1 MSRNAFA
8 QIERKYAEDQSYR
21 ELVLE
26 ERKEERQRTA
36 NFSPG
41 PWRAKLNSSQTQW
54 LVLDNKRRI
63 VAEMSWYSSSK
74 YGVTR
79 METDANVKLVVAAP
93 TMLEVL
99 ERTRTYL
106 LKVGVAKDDKLL
118 EDVLYAISIAKGK
131 KE

>member
-8 QIERKYAEDQSYR
+8 QIEREYAEDQGYR
-21 ELVLE
+21 ELVRE
-26 ERKEERQRTA
+26 ERKMTT
-36 NFSPG
+36 NPSPG
-41 PWRAKLNSSQTQW
+41 PWTAKLNSSQTQW

-74 YGVTR
+74 YGVVR

>member
-8 QIERKYAEDQSYR
+8 QIEREYAEDQGYR
-21 ELVLE
+21 ELVRE
-26 ERKEERQRTA
+26 ERKQMTT
-36 NFSPG
+36 NPSPG
-41 PWRAKLNSSQTQW
+41 PWAAKLNSNQTQW
-54 LVLDNKRRI
+54 LVRDNKGRI

-93 TMLEVL
+93 TTLEVL

-106 LKVGVAKDDKLL
+106 LRVGVAKDDKLL

>member
-8 QIERKYAEDQSYR
+8 QCEREYNEHLNYVETAR
-21 ELVLE
+21 E
-26 ERKEERQRTA
+26 ERKEERKMTT
-36 NFSPG
+36 NPSPS
-41 PWRAKLNSSQTQW
+41 PWSAKLNSSQTQW
-54 LVLDNKRRI
+54 VIKDVKGRI

-93 TMLEVL
+93 TTLEVL

-106 LKVGVAKDDKLL
+106 L
-118 EDVLYAISIAKGK
+118 
-131 KE
+131 